1 MPKITYIDSEGTARA
16 VEAELGS
23 TVMEAAIRNNIPGI
37 EAECG
42 GACACATCHVYVDEA
57 WRAKTG
63 EPSPMEE
70 DMLDFGYDV
79 RPNSRLSCQIKVTEE
94 LDGLVVRTPE
104 KQA

>member
-1 MPKITYIDSEGTARA
+1 MVKITYIDPSNTPRTI
-16 VEAELGS
+16 EATVGA
-23 TVMEAAIRNNIPGI
+23 TVMETAIKNDVPGI

-63 EPSPMEE
+63 ESSPMEQ

-79 RPNSRLSCQIKVTEE
+79 RENSRLSCQIKVTEE
-94 LDGLVVRTPE
+94 LDGLVVRVPE
-104 KQA
+104 RQA